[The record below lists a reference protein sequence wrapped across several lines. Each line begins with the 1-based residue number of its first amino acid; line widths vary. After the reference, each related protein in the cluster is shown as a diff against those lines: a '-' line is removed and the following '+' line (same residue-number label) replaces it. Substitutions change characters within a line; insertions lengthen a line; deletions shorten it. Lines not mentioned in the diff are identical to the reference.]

1 MATRPALTAEE
12 VLESVLNDSDQD
24 SDQEYTEPDLDFDV
38 PMADGSDDEFS
49 DLDEQEESVHVTRKL
64 PVSSMEQ
71 QSLQGHSSASL
82 SPRSDNYNPELVQ
95 TMPYVRIL
103 PESPS
108 EIFSLFFTPT
118 IMSNIVEESNK
129 YAKQMMG
136 EEKYAKWT
144 PITERELKAY
154 FGFCILMGIVSLPS
168 LDDYW
173 KKDPLLNYSPISSRI
188 SRDRFRDIRRYI
200 HFNDN
205 DQIPAAGTPGRDR
218 LAKIRPLLEALTKRC
233 LDLYDPH
240 KNVAVDEAM
249 IKFQGRSTIK
259 Q

>member
-95 TMPYVRIL
+95 MYIYTNAIGAHSHTYMY
-103 PESPS
+103 
-108 EIFSLFFTPT
+108 THT
-118 IMSNIVEESNK
+118 HM
-129 YAKQMMG
+129 
-136 EEKYAKWT
+136 
-144 PITERELKAY
+144 
-154 FGFCILMGIVSLPS
+154 
-168 LDDYW
+168 
-173 KKDPLLNYSPISSRI
+173 
-188 SRDRFRDIRRYI
+188 YI
-200 HFNDN
+200 H
-205 DQIPAAGTPGRDR
+205 T
-218 LAKIRPLLEALTKRC
+218 
-233 LDLYDPH
+233 
-240 KNVAVDEAM
+240 
-249 IKFQGRSTIK
+249 STRTHTSMHTHTQHTNIY
-259 Q
+259 